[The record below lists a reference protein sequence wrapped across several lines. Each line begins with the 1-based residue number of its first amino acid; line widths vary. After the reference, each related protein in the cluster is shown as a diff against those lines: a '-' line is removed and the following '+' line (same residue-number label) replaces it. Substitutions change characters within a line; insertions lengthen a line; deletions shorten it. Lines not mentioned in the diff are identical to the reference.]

1 MQGRWLRATA
11 KKTVGSF
18 GGRTQ
23 FIPTACP
30 LYTVGTDVL
39 GCPNRMS
46 AGASHRPTEE
56 VICVTQTNLSDLEY
70 NACNCLKAQSD
81 SRGRL
86 SLQWENERLFSLI
99 PKKSVVPP
107 PYGKR
112 SLVYDKI
119 KLSDLK
125 YNSCFCIKPYS
136 DSRGRL
142 SLQLPSPSPYG
153 ATSPEGR
160 GFKKCGRMKESLPT

>member
-86 SLQWENERLFSLI
+86 SLHF
-99 PKKSVVPP
+99 
-107 PYGKR
+107 
-112 SLVYDKI
+112 
-119 KLSDLK
+119 
-125 YNSCFCIKPYS
+125 
-136 DSRGRL
+136 
-142 SLQLPSPSPYG
+142 
-153 ATSPEGR
+153 
-160 GFKKCGRMKESLPT
+160 

>member
-1 MQGRWLRATA
+1 MSRTFNFFRRAGACSCHRYIRTA
-11 KKTVGSF
+11 EDVCPYSKNAFVMPLTFDFLKSLLCSAREVASSVSEKTVGLF

-86 SLQWENERLFSLI
+86 SLQ
-99 PKKSVVPP
+99 
-107 PYGKR
+107 
-112 SLVYDKI
+112 
-119 KLSDLK
+119 
-125 YNSCFCIKPYS
+125 
-136 DSRGRL
+136 
-142 SLQLPSPSPYG
+142 
-153 ATSPEGR
+153 
-160 GFKKCGRMKESLPT
+160 